1 MEKIYEKHN
10 RIGEA
15 LSIRG
20 MKQVELCEK
29 TGLSKGAVNNWVAQR
44 WQPKQTA
51 LYKMAKA
58 LDVSEMWLAGYDTP
72 MERPTSQKMMDNLSK
87 TVELLRNNERYYN
100 AVDYLVNLD
109 DDQFIIIEAMLKQF
123 KK

>member
-1 MEKIYEKHN
+1 MEKTYEKHN

-109 DDQFIIIEAMLKQF
+109 EDQFIIIESMLKQF